1 MLILVIRNKNK
12 YNIDTKTVGIIEL
25 AKAAE
30 TEHQKKA
37 VLKRLEA
44 FTTASN
50 KTINKV
56 KRILKNK

>member
-1 MLILVIRNKNK
+1 M
-12 YNIDTKTVGIIEL
+12 KTVGIIEL

-30 TEHQKKA
+30 TERQKQA

-44 FTTASN
+44 FTAASN

-56 KRILKNK
+56 KRILKGK

>member
-1 MLILVIRNKNK
+1 M
-12 YNIDTKTVGIIEL
+12 KTVGIIEL